1 MKVSLEYIKKLLLI
15 LGYKEIHSGIFNKR
29 YKNNYSINIDF
40 EKEKIFYIDNNFNKN
55 IKLGDETTSNFENSE
70 NFVVLECVDRL
81 LEKGYSPDSITLE
94 KKWEMGRKEKGKLD
108 ILVSKDN
115 VSYLMIE
122 CKTWGN
128 EFNKEYKNM
137 LNKKGGQLF
146 SYYNQDRNAE
156 YLCLYTSRLNDDD
169 KIEYKNEIVKIY
181 EELKTLAN
189 VEEIYNRWNKQ
200 FSFNGIF
207 EEDILPYGIQAKALL
222 KKDLKII
229 TPEDGKN
236 IYNQFLEILRH
247 NVVSD
252 KPNAFN
258 KIFNLFVCKVFDED
272 NTKENEELCFQWREA
287 SDNYEIF
294 IDRLNQLFQ
303 SGMRDYLNKII
314 FYIKL
319 DDIKQKSEKELRE
332 SLMQA
337 MIYKNQEF
345 SFVDIF
351 DERDFKRNTSIVKE
365 VVELL
370 QGYQFRYTEKHQFLG
385 DFFENLLN
393 TGFKQEVGQFFTPR
407 ILTRFIVQSIPI
419 KEMIK
424 EKILSGDK
432 DFIPKVIDF
441 ACGSGHFLTEV
452 MDIIQKSLL
461 EIGKENLDILKTV
474 KTVLK
479 RYNDDPDQFIWA
491 EKNIY
496 GIENDYRLVK
506 TTKLSCFFN
515 GDGEAQILQTS
526 GIYPFNHDD
535 YRGTLL
541 DTKNKENERFDI
553 VISNP
558 PYSVSGFKA
567 IMDRSSNNA
576 FDLYK
581 DITDSSKEI
590 EVIFIERMK
599 QLLKPNGYAA
609 IILPVSILQND
620 GLYEKARTI
629 IFENFYLKG
638 IVKLGS
644 NAFQA
649 TGTNTVVLFLQK
661 REKPIRLESKESYIN
676 MCKNKKLL
684 IIDTGEK
691 DDEKKFLGYSFSNRR
706 GNEGITE
713 ERDKE
718 GTYLG
723 SLLDEND
730 INNNNINKANYYMIQ
745 AFYSNYPNVVKK
757 LEKNIYVLDLEDC
770 FNFETDNFLNSITLT
785 KKKRIKSKYAFFK
798 LKDKIWKLKIT
809 SGQSAPQGN
818 VYFNNGIYPFV
829 RANSLNYIN
838 NIYVNIAKTDKIN
851 DLALKKH
858 KLELFDKETI
868 LFPKSG
874 RSIDTNNIGMLPE
887 KSYVVSHLA
896 CLKSDNEI
904 INKYL
909 FYILRHFKISNFQ
922 LNKSDYPSI
931 NIKDIENKSFP
942 FPPIEKQKEIIS
954 FMEEQENIILE
965 QEKIIKEEMDNI
977 NNFDYSNYDLLS
989 INDIAKEE
997 GLFAGGDVPKKY
1009 FSKVKTNEYN
1019 IPIYS
1024 NDAERKIYGYTNIK
1038 KVSEPCIT
1046 ISARGTIGHIELREE
1061 PFYPIVRLI
1070 CLIPNKNINVK
1081 YLKFVLKNI
1090 KFESSG
1096 SVIPQLTV
1104 PNIRNIKIPIPNIEE
1119 QNKIVF
1125 ILENYEDNI
1134 KQAQLK
1140 INNAKIKQK
1149 EIMDDIFQID

>member
-1 MKVSLEYIKKLLLI
+1 MKVSIEYIKKLLYA
-15 LGYKEIHSGIFNKR
+15 LGYREIHSGIFNKK
-29 YKNNYSINIDF
+29 YKNNYTIIIDF
-40 EKEKIFYIDNNFNKN
+40 EKEKIFYIDNNFDKN

-108 ILVSKDN
+108 ILISKDN

-137 LNKKGGQLF
+137 INKKGGQLF

-156 YLCLYTSRLNDDD
+156 YLCLYTSRLNDIE
-169 KIEYKNEIVKIY
+169 KIEYKNEIVKIDK
-181 EELKTLAN
+181 ELKTLAN
-189 VEEIYNRWNKQ
+189 VVEIYNRWNKQ

-222 KKDLKII
+222 KKDLKPI
-229 TPEDGKN
+229 TPDDSKK

-258 KIFNLFVCKVFDED
+258 KIFNLFVCKVFDEEYTRLD
-272 NTKENEELCFQWREA
+272 EELSFQWIEI

-294 IDRLNQLFQ
+294 IDRLNILFKK
-303 SGMRDYLNKII
+303 GMNNYLKKDI
-314 FYIKL
+314 FYISIDEIDK
-319 DDIKQKSEKELRE
+319 KKESELKEYLKK
-332 SLMQA
+332 A

-345 SFVDIF
+345 SFIDIF
-351 DERDFKRNTSIVKE
+351 DKKDFKRNAFIVKE

-407 ILTRFIVQSIPI
+407 ILTRFIVQSLPI
-419 KEMIK
+419 KEIMVN
-424 EKILSGDK
+424 KILEDNIY
-432 DFIPKVIDF
+432 FIPHIIDF

-452 MDIIQKSLL
+452 MDIIKKGISDIWYDVSNCKLKIL
-461 EIGKENLDILKTV
+461 EKISETLHIYDINSDK
-474 KTVLK
+474 
-479 RYNDDPDQFIWA
+479 FSWA
-491 EKNIY
+491 KDYIY

-526 GIYPFNHDD
+526 GIYPFTHDD

-541 DTKNKENERFDI
+541 DTTNKENEKFDI

-558 PYSVSGFKA
+558 PYSVSGFKS
-567 IMDRSSNNA
+567 IMDRNSDKA

-581 DITDSSKEI
+581 YITDSSKEI

-638 IVKLGS
+638 IVKLGD

-649 TGTNTVVLFLQK
+649 TNTSTVVLFLQK
-661 REKPIRLESKESYIN
+661 REKSIRLENKESYIN

-684 IIDTGEK
+684 IIDTGKKE
-691 DDEKKFLGYSFSNRR
+691 DEKKFLGYSFSTRR
-706 GNEGITE
+706 GSEGITE

-718 GTYLG
+718 GRYLG
-723 SLLDEND
+723 SLLDEKNRD
-730 INNNNINKANYYMIQ
+730 NINKANYYMLQ
-745 AFYSNYPNVVKK
+745 AFYNNYPNVVKD

-770 FNFETDNFLNSITLT
+770 FNFEADNFLNSISLT
-785 KKKRIKSKYAFFK
+785 KKKIITTKYPLVK
-798 LKDKIWKLKIT
+798 LSD
-809 SGQSAPQGN
+809 
-818 VYFNNGIYPFV
+818 
-829 RANSLNYIN
+829 NSLNMVLYSGSRPKGGVKKNNEGVISLGGEHINAYTGRINLDKLKYIPIEYAKTMPINTKVLENDILICKDGALTGKIALAKNINNDMYIN
-838 NIYVNIAKTDKIN
+838 EHILKVRFSNEVNQKFI
-851 DLALKKH
+851 
-858 KLELFDKETI
+858 F
-868 LFPKSG
+868 
-874 RSIDTNNIGMLPE
+874 
-887 KSYVVSHLA
+887 Y
-896 CLKSDNEI
+896 
-904 INKYL
+904 YL
-909 FYILRHFKISNFQ
+909 FIFNNVLKELKTGAAQGGLNRDNFGN
-922 LNKSDYPSI
+922 LSVPI
-931 NIKDIENKSFP
+931 
-942 FPPIEKQKEIIS
+942 PPIEKQKEIVSI
-954 FMEEQENIILE
+954 MDEQENIILE
-965 QEKIIKEEMDNI
+965 QEKIIKEL
-977 NNFDYSNYDLLS
+977 NNKIISFD
-989 INDIAKEE
+989 
-997 GLFAGGDVPKKY
+997 
-1009 FSKVKTNEYN
+1009 FSKYKNKSIKLNEIISLEYGISLPEKNRILGEYPVYGSNGIVGYHNKFLVEAPNIIIGRKGSAGEINFANQNFTPIDTTFYVKPLVLLEM
-1019 IPIYS
+1019 
-1024 NDAERKIYGYTNIK
+1024 
-1038 KVSEPCIT
+1038 
-1046 ISARGTIGHIELREE
+1046 
-1061 PFYPIVRLI
+1061 
-1070 CLIPNKNINVK
+1070 K
-1081 YLKFVLKNI
+1081 YLFYLLKTLNLPQYRTGLG
-1090 KFESSG
+1090 SG
-1096 SVIPQLTV
+1096 GINRQ
-1104 PNIRNIKIPIPNIEE
+1104 
-1119 QNKIVF
+1119 F
-1125 ILENYEDNI
+1125 ILNLDINYIDAIEKQKDI
-1134 KQAQLK
+1134 VSKLEKYEQEIEQAQLK
-1140 INNAKIKQK
+1140 IDNAKIKQR

>member
-1 MKVSLEYIKKLLLI
+1 MKVSSEYIKKLLLV
-15 LGYKEIHSGIFNKR
+15 LGYKETNFGIYNKK
-29 YKNNYSINIDF
+29 YKNNYTISINF
-40 EKEKIFYIDNNFNKN
+40 EKEKIFYIDNNFDKN

-122 CKTWGN
+122 CKTWGS

-137 LNKKGGQLF
+137 IDKKGGQLF
-146 SYYNQDRNAE
+146 SYYNQDRNSE
-156 YLCLYTSRLNDDD
+156 YLCLYTSRLNDND
-169 KIEYKNEIVKIY
+169 KIEYKNEIVKID

-207 EEDILPYGIQAKALL
+207 EEGISVYGIQAKALL

-272 NTKENEELCFQWREA
+272 NTKENEELSFQWREA
-287 SDNYEIF
+287 TDNYEIF

-303 SGMRDYLNKII
+303 SGMKDYLNKII

-319 DDIKQKSEKELRE
+319 DDIKQKNEKELRE

-419 KEMIK
+419 NKMIK
-424 EKILSGDK
+424 EKILSGNK

-474 KTVLK
+474 RTILE

-526 GIYPFNHDD
+526 GIYPFYHDD

-567 IMDRSSNNA
+567 IMDRSSANA

-661 REKPIRLESKESYIN
+661 REKYIRLESKENYIN

-706 GNEGITE
+706 GSEGITE

-745 AFYSNYPNVVKK
+745 AFYGNYPNVVKE
-757 LEKNIYVLDLEDC
+757 LEKNIYILDLKDC
-770 FNFETDNFLNSITLT
+770 FNFEADNFLNSISLT
-785 KKKRIKSKYAFFK
+785 KKKRIKSKYTFFK
-798 LKDKIWKLKIT
+798 LKDKVWKLKIT

-818 VYFNNGIYPFV
+818 LYFNNGIYPFI

-838 NIYVNIAKTDKIN
+838 NIYVDILKTDKIN
-851 DLALKKH
+851 DLALKKY
-858 KLELFDKETI
+858 KLELFDKGTI

-874 RSIDTNNIGMLPE
+874 KSIDTDNIAMLPD

-896 CLKSDNEI
+896 CLKSDDEI

-922 LNKSDYPSI
+922 INKSDYPSI

-942 FPPIEKQKEIIS
+942 FPTIEKQKEIIS
-954 FMEEQENIILE
+954 LMEEQENIILE
-965 QEKIIKEEMDNI
+965 QEKIIKELNERI
-977 NNFDYSNYDLLS
+977 ISFD
-989 INDIAKEE
+989 
-997 GLFAGGDVPKKY
+997 
-1009 FSKVKTNEYN
+1009 FSKYENKSIKLNEIISLEYGISLPEKKRILGEYPVYGSNGIVGYHNKFLVEAPN
-1019 IPIYS
+1019 IIIG
-1024 NDAERKIYGYTNIK
+1024 RKG
-1038 KVSEPCIT
+1038 
-1046 ISARGTIGHIELREE
+1046 SAGEIN
-1061 PFYPIVRLI
+1061 FA
-1070 CLIPNKNINVK
+1070 NKNFTPIDTTFYVKPLVLLEMK
-1081 YLKFVLKNI
+1081 YLFYLLKTLNLPQYRSGLGSGGINRQFILNLDINYIDAIEQQKEIVLKLE
-1090 KFESSG
+1090 KYE
-1096 SVIPQLTV
+1096 QE
-1104 PNIRNIKIPIPNIEE
+1104 IE
-1119 QNKIVF
+1119 
-1125 ILENYEDNI
+1125 
-1134 KQAQLK
+1134 QAQLK
-1140 INNAKIKQK
+1140 INNAKIRQK